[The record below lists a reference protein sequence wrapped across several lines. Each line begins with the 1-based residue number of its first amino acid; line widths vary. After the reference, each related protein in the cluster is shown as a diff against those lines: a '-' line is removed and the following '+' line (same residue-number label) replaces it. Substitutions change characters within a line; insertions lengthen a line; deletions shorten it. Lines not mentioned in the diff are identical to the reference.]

1 MIRCTPGWYWSDS
14 LFSLFFFF
22 PCWYLSCT
30 DVQAEAEMV
39 GAVGDGPSVS
49 LVSFYNRRYLSTPKI
64 IPFVC
69 SVLLKSSQ
77 FRLEFV
83 HPAANFFLCFLLYSR
98 ICATALG
105 QLNNGFQVIG
115 ILVIVE
121 FNFTYSCSLG
131 VIYRYYLCK

>member
-1 MIRCTPGWYWSDS
+1 
-14 LFSLFFFF
+14 
-22 PCWYLSCT
+22 LSCT

-49 LVSFYNRRYLSTPKI
+49 LVSFYNLRYFFTPKI

-83 HPAANFFLCFLLYSR
+83 HPAASFLLCFLLYSR
-98 ICATALG
+98 IGVTALA
-105 QLNNGFQVIG
+105 LNNGFLVIG
-115 ILVIVE
+115 ILVIV
-121 FNFTYSCSLG
+121 
-131 VIYRYYLCK
+131 

>member
-1 MIRCTPGWYWSDS
+1 
-14 LFSLFFFF
+14 
-22 PCWYLSCT
+22 
-30 DVQAEAEMV
+30 MV

-49 LVSFYNRRYLSTPKI
+49 LVSFYNLRYFFTPKI

-83 HPAANFFLCFLLYSR
+83 HPAASFLLCFLLYSR

-131 VIYRYYLCK
+131 VIVRYYLCK